1 MYDIGTHGY
10 YRPSARATRSRLQ
23 PAHGRRSCQCEAGL
37 PAVLRCFEN
46 SLQLQYIIE
55 LELLGMSDN
64 PPCGLPTSTKLHRL
78 RELARSWRDMRFTPG
93 ISLPAAASRVYAFSA
108 GVFAQVNSTG
118 SIDVIQLPSLLMNRE
133 ERRWTVKP
141 TDVLDDIEA
150 IYLDPS
156 QDLLVVVAP
165 GLSITSAPEWRLHLL
180 SLTGPGTP
188 HPLTSEPCRTFGD
201 IYGFDS
207 NFSMHIEGD
216 ILGFFLSPG
225 FGSVRCICSWKSP
238 SVVLD

>member
-1 MYDIGTHGY
+1 MAITD
-10 YRPSARATRSRLQ
+10 
-23 PAHGRRSCQCEAGL
+23 L
-37 PAVLRCFEN
+37 PPELLVAVF
-46 SLQLQYIIE
+46 SLLMAADLVNVKQLQYIIE

-108 GVFAQVNSTG
+108 GVFAQVNSKG
-118 SIDVIQLPSLLMNRE
+118 VSIE

-141 TDVLDDIEA
+141 TDVLNDIEA

-238 SVVLD
+238 SVVLDLPQCVILVSGREPLHRAG